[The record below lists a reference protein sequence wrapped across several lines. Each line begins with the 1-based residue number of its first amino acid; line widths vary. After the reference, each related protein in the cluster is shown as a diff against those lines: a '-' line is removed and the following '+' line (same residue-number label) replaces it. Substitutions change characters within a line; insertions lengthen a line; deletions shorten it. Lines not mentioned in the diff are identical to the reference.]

1 MIRGLSQL
9 MKIAPMAR
17 RASMI
22 GLLGVVAAFVVGF
35 VLYWISDAIS
45 QQEIKRAS
53 EAEWNRK
60 KWYDR

>member
-22 GLLGVVAAFVVGF
+22 GFLGVVFAFVVGF

>member
-1 MIRGLSQL
+1 

-22 GLLGVVAAFVVGF
+22 GFLGVVFAFVVGF